1 MEANLGNVS
10 LVAGARFDTG
20 LKYIDANGVVS
31 PILRKVLALNSL
43 PNNSSKNF
51 AHAETLSVTKYARA
65 SFWASNGTIHK
76 SENSVGCSTEVTATN
91 VAIATTTD
99 LSLYVNGLIVLDF
112 CL

>member
-10 LVAGARFDTG
+10 IVAGARFDTG
-20 LKYIDANGVVS
+20 LKYIGSDGIAY

-43 PNNSSKNF
+43 PNNASKNF
-51 AHAETLSVTKYARA
+51 AHGEALSIAKYAKA
-65 SFWASNGTIHK
+65 SFSVSNGTTIK
-76 SENSVGCSTEVTATN
+76 SEDSVGCSVDINGTN

-99 LSLYVNGLIVLDF
+99 LTLYVNGLIILDF

>member
-10 LVAGARFDTG
+10 IVAGARFDTG
-20 LKYIDANGVVS
+20 LKYIGSDGIAY

-43 PNNSSKNF
+43 PNNASKNF
-51 AHAETLSVTKYARA
+51 AHGETLSLAKYAKA
-65 SFWASNGTIHK
+65 YFWASNGTIMK
-76 SENSVGCSTEVTATN
+76 SENSVGCSTEITATN

-99 LSLYVNGLIVLDF
+99 LSLYINGLIIVDF